1 MPEAPASPS
10 SAVPAPGL
18 YTRLLS
24 WDGMLTQAAA
34 GWLAA
39 GWTADRPLDLS
50 GWLVVVPTRQ
60 AGRRLREVLAWR
72 ADQRGQAVFP
82 PRVVTPET
90 LHALVLPVVRGVYP
104 DATRAEQTLAWIE
117 TLLELDPGQFPEVF
131 PLAPP
136 TRSFSWARGLAS
148 RLMRLQATLAESGL
162 RMGDVVRLAGGA
174 ASGFPEEARW
184 RQLGELE
191 EAGDRRLAARQR
203 RAPELALALGAAAAV
218 VPPAGVQRVAV
229 IATPDLTP
237 VAARLLASLSER
249 VPVETVVF
257 APNASP
263 DSVAQWFDPWG
274 RPRPEAWSGRALD
287 WPDFA
292 QRVQLCAD
300 ATMQAARMVERV
312 RLYPKPEGH
321 IALGIAD
328 PDVLGVVEPALARAG
343 IPAYNPAG
351 RPRRRDGLY
360 ALLDALAAF
369 ARGADWEAVTT
380 LVRCPDVLAWLEQE
394 IRGAEAPG
402 DGGAAFSVKG
412 LLTQIDAIGTDHL
425 PPDLAAAQQ
434 CASAERPE
442 GENRRPRDLALGAL
456 RRLAD
461 LRTQLVA
468 GSFPQNAT
476 DVLQRLFAARSIET
490 DSELFASAAAWIET
504 AREAGQAL
512 EAFDGAARTL
522 GDAWEFALAQFAERT
537 RFQAKRD
544 GALELNG
551 WIELLWEDAP
561 HLVVAGLN
569 EKHVPETIVGDAFL
583 PEKLRE
589 RIGLRTNAQRF
600 ARDAYLLEA
609 LAAPRSGSRGRLEV
623 LVGKVSADGEPQRP
637 SRLLLRCPD
646 AELPARIAQLFDEVR
661 APQSSLPWA
670 RAWRL
675 TPPPLTPLTKLSVT
689 AFRDWLACPFR
700 FRLKR
705 VHDLRRVALD
715 QAELDAAGF
724 GNLVHLALRVLGDPD
739 CRDCREAKHLENA
752 LLARFEAAVRSEY
765 GDRLTLPLMVQFES
779 ARQRLRA
786 VAAKQAEQ
794 REQGWVIQEIER
806 KIELTI
812 GGLTVTGSI
821 DRIERHER
829 DRRVRVVD
837 YKTSDKGDPPH
848 GTHLRPAGRD
858 DVWRDA
864 WQRVANGKGEFIW
877 KDLQLPLYRRALLE
891 DYGSEITCAYFTL
904 PKAVGET
911 KVLDW
916 TELTSDLQAAAE
928 RCADGVVEAVQAGRF
943 SPVVEQ
949 SPDYDAFASLFHRGA
964 AESVAWEGGVNP

>member
-1 MPEAPASPS
+1 MPAAPELPS

-18 YTRLLS
+18 YTRVLP
-24 WDGMLTQAAA
+24 WGDMLPQAAA

-39 GWTADRPLDLS
+39 GWTAAQPLDLS

-60 AGRRLREVLAWR
+60 AGRRLREALAWR
-72 ADQRGQAVFP
+72 ADQQGQAVFP

-90 LHALVLPVVRGVYP
+90 FATLVLPVARGVYP
-104 DATRAEQTLAWIE
+104 SATRAEQTLAWIE
-117 TLLELDPGQFPEVF
+117 TLMELEPERFPDVF

-136 TRSFSWARGLAS
+136 TRSFSWARGLAA
-148 RLMRLQATLAESGL
+148 RLMRLQTTLAESGL
-162 RMGDVVRLAGGA
+162 RMADVVRLAGSA

-184 RQLGELE
+184 QQLGELE
-191 EAGDRRLAARQR
+191 EAVDRRLAARQR
-203 RAPELALALGAAAAV
+203 RAPELALALGVHAAV
-218 VPPAGVQRVAV
+218 VSPAGVQRVAV

-237 VAARLLASLSER
+237 ITTRLLEKLSEC
-249 VPVETVVF
+249 VPVENVVF
-257 APNASP
+257 GPDASP
-263 DSVAQWFDPWG
+263 EAAARWFDPWG
-274 RPRPEAWSGRALD
+274 RPRPDVWSGRTLD
-287 WPDFA
+287 WTDFA

-300 ATMQAARMVERV
+300 ATMQAVRMVERV
-312 RLYPKPEGH
+312 RLYPEPEGR

-328 PDVLGVVEPALARAG
+328 PDVLGALEPALTQAG
-343 IPAYNPAG
+343 ISAYNPAG

-360 ALLDALAAF
+360 ALLDALAGF

-380 LVRCPDVLAWLEQE
+380 LVRCPDILAWLEE
-394 IRGAEAPG
+394 EARTAKDRGEESAV
-402 DGGAAFSVKG
+402 FSVQS
-412 LLTQIDAIGTDHL
+412 LLSEIDAIGADHL

-442 GENRRPRDLALGAL
+442 GEHRRPREAALQAL
-456 RRLAD
+456 RLLAD
-461 LRTQLVA
+461 LRAQLVG

-476 DVLQRLFAARSIET
+476 EVLQRLFAVRSIET

-504 AREAGQAL
+504 AREVGQAL

-537 RFQAKRD
+537 RFDAKRD

-609 LAAPRSGSRGRLEV
+609 LAAPRAGSRGRLDV

-637 SRLLLRCPD
+637 SRLLLRCRD

-661 APQSSLPWA
+661 APQSSLPWT

-675 TPPPLTPLTKLSVT
+675 TPPPATPLTRLSVT
-689 AFRDWLACPFR
+689 AFRDWLTCPFR

-705 VHDLRRVALD
+705 VHRLRTVPLD
-715 QAELDAAGF
+715 KAELDAAGF
-724 GNLVHLALRVLGDPD
+724 GNLVHLALRALGEPD
-739 CRDCREAKHLENA
+739 CRDCRDAKRLEDA
-752 LLARFEAAVRSEY
+752 LLARFEAAVRSLH

-786 VAAKQAEQ
+786 VAVKQAEQ
-794 REQGWVIQEIER
+794 REDGWVIDQIEHD
-806 KIELTI
+806 IELPI
-812 GGLTVTGSI
+812 SGMTVTGSI

-829 DRRVRVVD
+829 DGRVRVID
-837 YKTSDKGDPPH
+837 YKTSDKGDSPLSA
-848 GTHLRPAGRD
+848 HLRAVGRD
-858 DVWRDA
+858 DDWRDD
-864 WQRVANGKGEFIW
+864 WQRVVTAKGEAIW
-877 KDLQLPLYRRALLE
+877 KDLQLPLYRRALLR
-891 DYGSEITCAYFTL
+891 DYGPEITCAYFTL
-904 PKAVGET
+904 PKAVGDTAILE
-911 KVLDW
+911 W
-916 TELTSDLQAAAE
+916 PELTGDIQTAAD
-928 RCADGVVEAVQAGRF
+928 RCADGVVEAIQAGRF

-949 SPDYDAFASLFHRGA
+949 SPDYDDFASLFHRGA
-964 AESVAWEGGVNP
+964 AESVVVEGGEGR

>member
-1 MPEAPASPS
+1 MPEASASPS
-10 SAVPAPGL
+10 SIVPAPGL
-18 YTRLLS
+18 YTHVLP
-24 WDGMLTQAAA
+24 WDDMLPQAAA
-34 GWLAA
+34 AWLSA
-39 GWTADRPLDLS
+39 GWTATQPLDLS

-60 AGRRLREVLAWR
+60 AGRRLREALAWR
-72 ADQRGQAVFP
+72 ADQQGQAVFP

-90 LHALVLPVVRGVYP
+90 LNALVLPAARGVYP
-104 DATRAEQTLAWIE
+104 DATRAEQSLAWIE
-117 TLLELDPGQFPEVF
+117 TLLELEPERFPEVF

-148 RLMRLQATLAESGL
+148 RLMRLQTTLAESGL
-162 RMGDVVRLAGGA
+162 RMADVVRLAGGA

-184 RQLGELE
+184 QQLGELE
-191 EAGDRRLAARQR
+191 EAVDRRLAARQR
-203 RAPELALALGAAAAV
+203 RAPELALALGATAAA
-218 VPPAGVQRVAV
+218 VPPAGVQRIAV
-229 IATPDLTP
+229 IATPDLTSI
-237 VAARLLASLSER
+237 AARLLASLSER
-249 VPVETVVF
+249 VPVENIVF
-257 APNASP
+257 APAASSE
-263 DSVAQWFDPWG
+263 DAARWFDPWG
-274 RPRPEAWSGRALD
+274 RPRPDVWSGRALD

-300 ATMQAARMVERV
+300 ATMQAARMVERI
-312 RLYPKPEGH
+312 RLYPEPEGR

-328 PDVLGVVEPALARAG
+328 PDVLGALEPALTQAG
-343 IPAYNPAG
+343 ITAYNPAG

-360 ALLDALAAF
+360 ALLDALAGF
-369 ARGADWEAVTT
+369 ARGADWEAATA
-380 LVRCPDVLAWLEQE
+380 LLRCPDVLTWLEDE
-394 IRGAEAPG
+394 VLRE
-402 DGGAAFSVKG
+402 GGTEFSVVA
-412 LLTQIDAIGTDHL
+412 LLSEIDAIGADHL

-442 GENRRPRDLALGAL
+442 GEHRRPREVALAAL
-456 RRLAD
+456 RLLAE

-476 DVLQRLFAARSIET
+476 DVLQRLFSVRNIET

-504 AREAGQAL
+504 AREVEQAL
-512 EAFDGAARTL
+512 AAFEGAARTL

-537 RFQAKRD
+537 RFESKRD

-609 LAAPRSGSRGRLEV
+609 LAAPRAGSRGRLDI

-661 APQSSLPWA
+661 APQSSLPWT

-675 TPPPLTPLTKLSVT
+675 VPPPATPLAKLSVT

-705 VHDLRRVALD
+705 VHRLRTVALD
-715 QAELDAAGF
+715 KAELDAPGF
-724 GNLVHLALRVLGDPD
+724 GNLVHLALRAFGEPD
-739 CRDCREAKHLENA
+739 CRDCRDAKRLEDA
-752 LLARFEAAVRSEY
+752 LLARFEAAVRSLH

-794 REQGWVIQEIER
+794 REEGWVIERIEHD
-806 KIELTI
+806 IGLMI
-812 GGLTVTGSI
+812 GGMKVTGSI
-821 DRIERHER
+821 DRIERHEC
-829 DRRVRVVD
+829 DGRVRVID
-837 YKTSDKGDPPH
+837 YKTSDKGDPPQDV
-848 GTHLRPAGRD
+848 HLRPAGRD
-858 DVWRDA
+858 DDWRDD
-864 WQRVANGKGEFIW
+864 WQRVVTAKGESIW
-877 KDLQLPLYRRALLE
+877 KDLQLPLYRRALQR
-891 DYGSEITCAYFTL
+891 DYGTEIACAYFTL
-904 PKAVGET
+904 PKAVGDTAILE
-911 KVLDW
+911 W
-916 TELTSDLQAAAE
+916 TGLTDNLQAAAD
-928 RCADGVVEAVQAGRF
+928 RCADGVVAAILAGRF

-949 SPDYDAFASLFHRGA
+949 SPDYDEFASLFHRGA
-964 AESVAWEGGVNP
+964 AESVAGEGGDHR